1 MLSVLGALWPVFAL
15 VLLGVAGR
23 RLAFPGD
30 GFWQPAEK
38 LTYFVL
44 FPVLLVN
51 KLGSSDMTGVPVF
64 EITIAVSVLLLVG
77 SLLCFLLRHWMAFS
91 APGFTS
97 FYQGSVRFNTYVAL
111 AAAAAL
117 FGDSAVAISAV
128 IIAIM
133 IPLLNLLC
141 VVVFSIQ
148 VSGSQGVRALLLTLL
163 KNPLILSCLL
173 GIVLNL
179 SGLGVPLMLSSVAG
193 LLGSMALPLGL
204 LAVGAG
210 LNIHALRAVQSAVW
224 VSSLIKLLLFP
235 IIMYVICTV
244 MELSALMTGLLLVFS
259 AVPTAPS
266 AYILA
271 RQLGGD
277 AEMMAAIITG
287 QVLLSM
293 LTLPFVLGL
302 LI

>member
-1 MLSVLGALWPVFAL
+1 MLSVLSALWPVFAL
-15 VLLGVAGR
+15 VFLGFVGR
-23 RLAFPGD
+23 HMAFPGD

-64 EITIAVSVLLLVG
+64 EIAAAVSLLLVI
-77 SLLCFLLRHWMAFS
+77 STLLCFLLRHWLAFS
-91 APGFTS
+91 AAGFTS
-97 FYQGSVRFNTYVAL
+97 FYQGSIRFNTYVAL
-111 AAAAAL
+111 AAAAAI
-117 FGDSAVAISAV
+117 FGGQAVAISAV

-133 IPLLNLLC
+133 IPLINLLC
-141 VVVFSIQ
+141 IIVFSTQ
-148 VSGSQGVRALLLTLL
+148 VSSTQGIRSLLSTLL
-163 KNPLILSCLL
+163 KNPLIISCLL
-173 GIVLNL
+173 GIALNL
-179 SGLGVPLMLSSVAG
+179 SGLGVPQMASSVAG

-210 LNIHALRAVQSAVW
+210 LNIHALKAVQSAVW
-224 VSSLIKLLLFP
+224 VSSLIKLLIFP
-235 IIMYVICTV
+235 LIMYVICTI
-244 MELSALMTGLLLVFS
+244 MELSPLMTGLLLVFS

-293 LTLPFVLGL
+293 LTLPFILGI